1 MITQDPAK
9 IETLLDTTKERLSE
23 ILEQADGE
31 GSFHRSTGEA
41 RAMLTGASG
50 MAFDLRQS
58 ENALFA
64 ELGCLKQHIAA
75 IEDLHDRVALLR
87 TEAARVVG
95 ALMENTPPE

>member
-9 IETLLDTTKERLSE
+9 IEALMFATKDRLSE
-23 ILEQADGE
+23 ILEQADEE
-31 GSFHRSTGEA
+31 GVFQLATGDA
-41 RAMLTGASG
+41 RTLLTGASG

-64 ELGCLKQHIAA
+64 ELATLKQHMTC

-87 TEAARVVG
+87 TEAAKVVG